1 MEPRPSR
8 PSRATGPS
16 STRSTRTPWTPSP
29 TVEQPAAPPRTA
41 DIYSGPQGQGGQWY
55 GQPGTYAPDP
65 DYRQTGPI
73 TPIKPRS
80 ERGNKLL
87 RYLLAAVLLIGV
99 IGGGAYAITR
109 FLDDDDTPENPP
121 VAAVTDGTVTPTLE
135 PTQESDGEAAAPTAT
150 TAAETAPTEAPP
162 PETETT
168 EASGDESVDAAA
180 TGAEP
185 TQPASGGEDIAA
197 SESAE
202 AFLPDPSVLTGDWV
216 VTDEGERTKAEVAD
230 AVGPDG
236 DALLTSWRWRENF
249 YSDLNRN
256 DAADAPE
263 DASFINV
270 SVHRF
275 ANADGAAEALTALS
289 DIVVAVQGLQDVET
303 PAIGDAARGL
313 AGPGDGVN
321 LYVLYVQDG
330 KYLIRLGGSSATGD
344 PAPTVNALAE
354 EIVASAGAQAP

>member
-1 MEPRPSR
+1 LEPRPSR

-29 TVEQPAAPPRTA
+29 TVEQPAASPRTA
-41 DIYSGPQGQGGQWY
+41 DIYGGAQGPGGQWY
-55 GQPGTYAPDP
+55 GQPGTYAPDSE
-65 DYRQTGPI
+65 YRQTGPI
-73 TPIKPRS
+73 TPIKPRN

-87 RYLLAAVLLIGV
+87 RYLLAALLLIAV

-135 PTQESDGEAAAPTAT
+135 PTQASEEEAPAPTPT
-150 TAAETAPTEAPP
+150 TAAETAPTEAVPP
-162 PETETT
+162 QSEPTQAPTE
-168 EASGDESVDAAA
+168 ESVDAASA
-180 TGAEP
+180 DTAP
-185 TQPASGGEDIAA
+185 TPPGGDGEAIAA

-202 AFLPDPSVLTGDWV
+202 AFLPDASVLTGDWV
-216 VTDEGERTKAEVAD
+216 ITDEGERTKAEVAA
-230 AVGPDG
+230 AVGADG
-236 DALLTSWRWRENF
+236 DELLTSWRWRENF
-249 YSDLNRN
+249 YRDLNRN
-256 DAADAPE
+256 DAADAPD
-263 DASFINV
+263 DASYINV

-275 ANADGAAEALTALS
+275 ANPEGAAEALTALS

-303 PAIGDAARGL
+303 PPIGDAARGL

-354 EIVASAGAQAP
+354 EIVASHGAAA

>member
-16 STRSTRTPWTPSP
+16 STKSTRTPWTPSP
-29 TVEQPAAPPRTA
+29 TVEPSASQRTA
-41 DIYSGPQGQGGQWY
+41 DIYGAQQAQGGQWY
-55 GQPGTYAPDP
+55 GQPGTYAPEQT
-65 DYRQTGPI
+65 DYRQTGPM
-73 TPIKPRS
+73 TPIKPRG

-87 RYLLAAVLLIGV
+87 RYLLAALLLIGV

-109 FLDDDDTPENPP
+109 FLDDDDSPENPP
-121 VAAVTDGTVTPTLE
+121 VAAVTDGTMTPTMAATQ
-135 PTQESDGEAAAPTAT
+135 PTDGGAPAPTAT
-150 TAAETAPTEAPP
+150 TAPPAPTEAPP
-162 PETETT
+162 PEADAT
-168 EASGDESVDAAA
+168 EAPAEESVDSAAA
-180 TGAEP
+180 ETAPTAPADDAE
-185 TQPASGGEDIAA
+185 AVSA

-202 AFLPDPSVLTGDWV
+202 AFLPPASALVGDWV
-216 VTDEGERTKAEVAD
+216 VSDEGERTKAEVA
-230 AVGPDG
+230 AAIGADG

-249 YSDLNRN
+249 YRDLNRN

-275 ANADGAAEALTALS
+275 ANAEGASEALTALS
-289 DIVVAVQGLQDVET
+289 DIVVAAQGLTDVET
-303 PAIGDAARGL
+303 PVIGDQARGL

-354 EIVASAGAQAP
+354 EIVAGADAAA

>member
-1 MEPRPSR
+1 M
-8 PSRATGPS
+8 
-16 STRSTRTPWTPSP
+16 
-29 TVEQPAAPPRTA
+29 
-41 DIYSGPQGQGGQWY
+41 
-55 GQPGTYAPDP
+55 
-65 DYRQTGPI
+65 
-73 TPIKPRS
+73 TPIKPRG

-87 RYLLAAVLLIGV
+87 RYLLAALLLIGV

-109 FLDDDDTPENPP
+109 FLDDDDAPENPP
-121 VAAVTDGTVTPTLE
+121 VAAVTEGTSTPTLAA
-135 PTQESDGEAAAPTAT
+135 TQATDGGVLQPTAT
-150 TAAETAPTEAPP
+150 TAAQIAPTEAPP
-162 PETETT
+162 PEA
-168 EASGDESVDAAA
+168 EATQTPADESVDTAAEDA
-180 TGAEP
+180 AP
-185 TQPASGGEDIAA
+185 TEAAGESEEVSA

-202 AFLPDPSVLTGDWV
+202 AFLPPASALVGDWV
-216 VTDEGERTKAEVAD
+216 ISDEGERTKAEVA
-230 AVGPDG
+230 AAIGADG

-249 YSDLNRN
+249 YRDLNRN

-275 ANADGAAEALTALS
+275 ANAEGASEALTALS
-289 DIVVAVQGLQDVET
+289 DIVVAAQGLTDVET
-303 PAIGDAARGL
+303 PVIGDQARGL

-354 EIVASAGAQAP
+354 EIVAGADAAA